1 MSLIARSV
9 RNTARVASTSLRV
22 AASGAPSR
30 ARGVTQAVTRIDSA
44 GSPTFARRAYAT
56 ASSEASTIDP
66 TVTRAFDLLESGTR
80 ALEEG
85 DLAAAAKLYRES
97 VEVKE
102 TSEGWHNLGNCEYH
116 LQNKVAAVEAW
127 GKSIELQPSADA
139 HTNLASAYVLDNP
152 PKPALAIKHLTAA
165 LELTPEDPEIAFNLA
180 AVLEST
186 GNLDTALTLYKK
198 AQSGGIERAAQNV
211 RNVSAKI
218 IGQRAKEEAAKESAQ

>member
-1 MSLIARSV
+1 MSSFARSL
-9 RNTARVASTSLRV
+9 RNTARLASTSART
-22 AASGAPSR
+22 ARASGITPSIRPSALR
-30 ARGVTQAVTRIDSA
+30 AAAVNFA
-44 GSPTFARRAYAT
+44 GPSTYSKRAYAT
-56 ASSEASTIDP
+56 ASSAASTVDP
-66 TVTRAFDLLESGTR
+66 TLSRALDLLESGTR

-97 VEVKE
+97 VETKE

-186 GNLDTALTLYKK
+186 GNFDTALTLYKK
-198 AQSGGIERAAQNV
+198 AQSGGIDRAAQNV

-218 IGQRAKEEAAKESAQ
+218 IGQRAKEEAAKGQ

>member
-1 MSLIARSV
+1 MSSLARSL
-9 RNTARVASTSLRV
+9 RNTARLASTSARAARATTTAPVRV
-22 AASGAPSR
+22 RAAQHVAVNLAGPSTFSR
-30 ARGVTQAVTRIDSA
+30 RG
-44 GSPTFARRAYAT
+44 YAT
-56 ASSEASTIDP
+56 ASSDASTIDP
-66 TVTRAFDLLESGTR
+66 TLTRALDLLESGTR

-85 DLAAAAKLYRES
+85 DLVAAAKLYRES

-186 GNLDTALTLYKK
+186 GNLETALTLYKK

-218 IGQRAKEEAAKESAQ
+218 LGQRAKDEAAKESQH